1 MSDAA
6 PADPMLETL
15 RARLGAQYA
24 IDGLLGRGGMGSV
37 FRARD
42 LTLDR
47 PVAIK
52 VVASEVSANP
62 ELRARF
68 LQEAR
73 TVAKLRHPNIV
84 AVYSAGDADGLLY
97 FAMEL
102 VPGES
107 LRDLLER
114 EKQVEP
120 RRAERILHELALALD
135 YAHANGIVHRDVK
148 PENILLD
155 RDTGRAMLTD
165 FGVARAL
172 EGDGRM
178 TGTGMILGS
187 PRYMSPEQATG
198 EQTIDGRSDLY
209 ALALVGYE
217 MFTGRPVVDAGNV
230 AAMLVKHLT
239 ETPKPISDAV
249 PAVPEGVA
257 TAIDRALAKD
267 RDQRWANGR
276 EMAEV
281 IGMAWTPSGATS
293 GVGARVDTRMGTRVA
308 GSASALPKSAG
319 RRRGIVVAAI
329 AVVAVG
335 VTLGALFWPRN
346 GAPRGVDPRRSYAVM
361 PFEVQSGNRDV
372 QWLRDG
378 AVNMLTLALSQ
389 WRDLTVTDYERTMVL
404 VREAGLE
411 DKRVDIDRA
420 LQIARR
426 GGAWTVVTGTISTTN
441 DSLLV
446 DARLY
451 DVASGRSLQT
461 ERRAAAISDDP
472 RPLFE
477 GLARYLLG
485 AAGGTATETVDL
497 AGATTK
503 SITAYRAYLEGTRA
517 LFSWQVLRADSLFR
531 RAIEAD
537 STFALAWHKRSLAL
551 GWGDAGGTEYM
562 ASSARALALVD
573 RLPAREQALVRGHHT
588 LSLGLREQTT
598 GAGNGKAQLREAQ
611 ETYRN
616 LIAVDSGVA
625 EAWYGLG
632 DALFHERFDI
642 DSIEASLAR
651 TTASLRAFEHTL
663 ELDSTFHLAYSH
675 LIQSYQQFSL
685 PNSEV
690 VFDGTRA
697 RIIRDSAAL
706 RDVGGAAGMAAMRER
721 TRARGL
727 ELARAWARADE
738 GAIAPN
744 AMLVSGFLAAG
755 LIDSAM
761 ATVDAA
767 MARRAMQTP
776 HARIWASEMRM
787 LADDPR
793 GVPGLLEASRGLDVE
808 ATRRIPLN
816 DRFTAFAL
824 ALDAAAMSGNGAEVD
839 RIADL
844 WARTDTMLP
853 GNTGP
858 SRPMMQWFG
867 AALHVAIRGEMS
879 REERGWLL
887 RGIRLGEA
895 APLQSQARF
904 AAGPVAYVA
913 YLVTR
918 DTAFSNAVRRLAPP
932 TTRYPELD
940 AAEALARGD
949 TAAARTI
956 AATFPSADS
965 VKTTR
970 LGMAGMRT
978 VLRAELIEAL
988 GDPRAAAAQY
998 EAIHPSRFNNA
1009 LVDPGYAVYVR
1020 TFAARARLYEQIGE
1034 RDKAIAAW
1042 TEFLR
1047 RWEKG
1052 DADSEPARREA
1063 RTALQRLRDQPT
1075 TQRPR

>member
-1 MSDAA
+1 MTEPTAD
-6 PADPMLETL
+6 DPMLSTL
-15 RARLGAQYA
+15 RARLGAQYTVE
-24 IDGLLGRGGMGSV
+24 GLLGRGGMGSV

-52 VVASEVSANP
+52 VVAGDVSSNA

-84 AVYSAGDADGLLY
+84 AVYSAGDADGMLY

-107 LRDLLER
+107 LRDLLDR
-114 EKQVEP
+114 EQQVEP
-120 RRAERILHELALALD
+120 ARAERILHQLALALD

-172 EGDGRM
+172 EGDGRL

-217 MFTGRPVVDAGNV
+217 MFTGKPVVEAGNI

-239 ETPKPISDAV
+239 ETPKPISEAA

-267 RDQRWANGR
+267 RDRRWANGR

-281 IGMAWTPSGATS
+281 IGMAWTPSGSTPGA
-293 GVGARVDTRMGTRVA
+293 GARAGTR
-308 GSASALPKSAG
+308 ASGATVALPASKGG

-329 AVVAVG
+329 SV
-335 VTLGALFWPRN
+335 VTLGLTLAALLWPRD

-411 DKRVDIDRA
+411 EKRVDIDRA
-420 LQIARR
+420 LEIARR
-426 GGAWTVVTGTISTTN
+426 GGAWTVVTGTISTTT

-461 ERRAAAISDDP
+461 ERRAAAITDDP

-517 LFSWQVLRADSLFR
+517 LFSWQVMRADSLFQQ
-531 RAIEAD
+531 AIAAD

-551 GWGDAGGTEYM
+551 GWGDAGGSGYLE
-562 ASSARALALVD
+562 SSARALALVD
-573 RLPAREQALVRGHHT
+573 RLPPREQALVRGHHA
-588 LSLGLREQTT
+588 LSIGLRAQNT
-598 GAGNGKAQLREAQ
+598 GAGDGRADLRRAQAH
-611 ETYRN
+611 YRG

-625 EAWYGLG
+625 EAWYGLA
-632 DALFHERFDI
+632 DALFHERFDV
-642 DSIEASLAR
+642 DSISPSLRR
-651 TTASLRAFEHTL
+651 TTAALRAFEHTL

-675 LIQSYQQFSL
+675 LVTMYQQFSN
-685 PNSEV
+685 PSSEAF
-690 VFDGTRA
+690 FDGDSV
-697 RIIRDSAAL
+697 RILRDSAQL
-706 RDVGGAAGMAAMRER
+706 RAVGGAAGVAAFRER
-721 TRARGL
+721 SRKHGL
-727 ELARAWARADE
+727 ALARAWARADE
-738 GAIAPN
+738 EAFAPMN
-744 AMLVSGFLAAG
+744 LLATGFIAAG
-755 LIDSAM
+755 LPDSAL
-761 ATVDAA
+761 AVIDEA
-767 MARRAMQTP
+767 MARP
-776 HARIWASEMRM
+776 SMRT
-787 LADDPR
+787 LQGTLWSSGLRLVADDPR
-793 GVPGLLEASRGLDVE
+793 GVPGLLDGLRSAKAEQLRSFPVS
-808 ATRRIPLN
+808 
-816 DRFTAFAL
+816 DRFQTFAL
-824 ALDAAAMSGNGAEVD
+824 GMDAAAMSGSGAEVD
-839 RIADL
+839 RVADL
-844 WARTDTMLP
+844 WSRTDSILP
-853 GNTGP
+853 GGSGPTAPMVRLMATGLH
-858 SRPMMQWFG
+858 
-867 AALHVAIRGEMS
+867 AAMRGTITA
-879 REERGWLL
+879 EERAYML
-887 RGIRLGEA
+887 RGIKLAEA
-895 APLQSQARF
+895 ASMQSQMRY
-904 AAGPVAYVA
+904 AAGPIAYIG

-918 DTAFSNAVRRLAPP
+918 DTAFSSAVRRLAPGQQRWP
-932 TTRYPELD
+932 DLD
-940 AAEALARGD
+940 AAEAIARGD
-949 TAAARTI
+949 SATARTI
-956 AATFPSADS
+956 AATFPLADS

-978 VLRAELIEAL
+978 VLRAEVIEAL
-988 GDPRAAAAQY
+988 GNTREAAANYA
-998 EAIHPSRFNNA
+998 AIHPARFNSA
-1009 LVDPGYAVYVR
+1009 LVDPGYTVFVR
-1020 TFAARARLYEQIGE
+1020 TFAARARLLEQLGE
-1034 RDKAIAAW
+1034 RDLAIAAW
-1042 TEFLR
+1042 EEFLR

-1052 DADSEPARREA
+1052 DAETEPARREA

-1075 TQRPR
+1075 TRRP